1 MNMAFISEREVVAN
15 CFPFNKVMTLKKPL
29 TTSSG
34 TFEAGTTVVAFQRRK
49 GDYYIDLYS
58 ANGNDYFDLEDKIDL
73 SESLKDAAKRSEEIG
88 KFAEEYFTIDA
99 EKTKAFD
106 NKLNSLHPLV
116 LTLCIMPMFVIVV
129 MWFLLNSLSKE
140 VFDFPYATQITTALF
155 AIALLFIYA
164 VSRKQFKQANREC
177 NLEDKD
183 KVQKIISKI

>member
-34 TFEAGTTVVAFQRRK
+34 TFEAGTTVVAFQVRK

-58 ANGNDYFDLEDKIDL
+58 ANGSDYFNLKYKIDL
-73 SESLKDAAKRSEEIG
+73 SEKDTAKRNEEIR
-88 KFAEEYFTIDA
+88 KFAEKYFAVDT

-106 NKLNSLHPLV
+106 NKLNSLHPSWFAICPL
-116 LTLCIMPMFVIVV
+116 LMFVIVTA
-129 MWFLLNSLSKE
+129 WLLVNCISKE
-140 VFDFPYATQITTALF
+140 VLDFPYATQITTALF

-164 VSRKQFKQANREC
+164 ISRKQFKQANREC

-183 KVQKIISKI
+183 KIQKIISKI